1 MSAQIDEAL
10 RATLHISV
18 ERAHCCP
25 LERGF
30 PGRLSARP
38 KIKSSVRLISLLGS
52 AEQDIEHNKPLIN
65 HRKVDWKCRDS
76 VVKEG
81 QRRSVANSHSKKWE
95 SCTLTDDRCPESQRG
110 LSPICLSRFLRLRC
124 NMDRTLIRDHVAQS
138 LIDVICPTTVSHAS
152 RVSTVYGQGDAC
164 QIATGV

>member
-1 MSAQIDEAL
+1 MIDVKLHCPISRCILDFKMSAQIDEAL

-52 AEQDIEHNKPLIN
+52 AEQDIEHKKPLIN
-65 HRKVDWKCRDS
+65 HRKVDWKFRDS
-76 VVKEG
+76 VVKEDL
-81 QRRSVANSHSKKWE
+81 RRSVPNSHFKKWE
-95 SCTLTDDRCPESQRG
+95 SCTLTDGRCPESQRG
-110 LSPICLSRFLRLRC
+110 L
-124 NMDRTLIRDHVAQS
+124 
-138 LIDVICPTTVSHAS
+138 
-152 RVSTVYGQGDAC
+152 
-164 QIATGV
+164 